1 MSDLTAF
8 AVETA
13 QKYAGLPIIMA
24 GDFNTPE
31 QSELY
36 PAFMQAAGVRD
47 AKYEAGVMIR
57 SCSTFFGYQVTPDS
71 GDTGLCVDHLFVSE
85 NVDVRLYNTVIGHDV
100 QNASDHIPIYM
111 DIDLK

>member
-1 MSDLTAF
+1 
-8 AVETA
+8 
-13 QKYAGLPIIMA
+13 MA

-47 AKYEAGVMIR
+47 AKYEAGMLVR
-57 SCSTFFGYQVTPDS
+57 GCSTFFGYQVPPDPV
-71 GDTGLCVDHLFVSE
+71 DTELCVDHLFVGG
-85 NVDVRLYNTVIGHDV
+85 NVDVRLYNAVTGHDV